1 MRSLRSVFIAWLI
14 AFSVIPLALGT
25 LFFIQTFDQT
35 YKQETNLR
43 LESVTQELAAM
54 GTVYESVSKETF
66 EYLQLSRYFQS
77 FLQLN
82 LENQID
88 KLTTLIQEKKIDG
101 VAVYS
106 SDGQLL
112 ASHQKD
118 ESGKGVSFPTQKSNQ
133 GFYLPKEQ
141 LKRINSQELY
151 LGLKFNPKRKITFLA
166 YKNIQIDN
174 RASLL
179 IEVEHQLSVA
189 DLQILRSRRQ
199 ADVMILDA
207 NFKTILSTWP
217 EAPQSQKFY
226 KLIWGDGGMATE
238 LVNGAEVLVRPHSL
252 KWGNNDLLLFAVSPK
267 QTWNE
272 AIKRIQFYVLVIFMI
287 LLTLIIILSF
297 LVTSHLIT
305 PLQSLVGVTR
315 RALYEKL
322 DIQLVASPFN
332 EINSLSEAI
341 MTLSQDIHRTHQ
353 DLQNKITEL
362 QLAQSQLVQSE
373 KLNSLGLLVA
383 GIAHEINNPIGFIY
397 SNLTPLK
404 GYISKIIN
412 ALGHLPPSEYQ
423 SLKPLIE
430 DLPILIDSFSEGS
443 LRIKKIVDGLRTFAR
458 SSTDQ
463 FEKINISKLIES
475 TLVLVSYEFKNRQI
489 EVDWDLRPDVFVEG
503 NPTELSQVFI
513 NIFLNACQAMRT
525 QGRIFIEIDAD
536 IELEQKSIS
545 IRIKDTGPGILDSVK
560 PYIFEPFY
568 TTKAVGYGTGL
579 GLSISY
585 GIIKKHGG
593 AIAVESQIGDGATF
607 IITLPVSQT

>member
-1 MRSLRSVFIAWLI
+1 MRSLRSVVIAWLI

-25 LFFIQTFDQT
+25 LFFINTFDHT

-54 GTVYESVSKETF
+54 GSNYESVSQETF
-66 EYLQLSRYFQS
+66 EYLQLSRYFQK

-82 LENQID
+82 LENQIQSL
-88 KLTTLIQEKKIDG
+88 KNLMQERKIDG

-106 SDGQLL
+106 SSGQLL

-118 ESGKGVSFPTQKSNQ
+118 ESGKGVSFPIQNSNQ

-141 LKRINSQELY
+141 LKRINSQDLY
-151 LGLKFNPKRKITFLA
+151 WGLKINPKRKVTFLA
-166 YKNIQIDN
+166 FKSIKVDN
-174 RASLL
+174 GASVL
-179 IEVEHQLSVA
+179 IEIEHQLSLS
-189 DLQILRSRRQ
+189 DLQVLRSRRQ
-199 ADVMILDA
+199 ADLMILDA
-207 NFKTILSTWP
+207 NYRTILSTWP
-217 EAPQSQKFY
+217 EAPTTQKFY
-226 KLIWGDGGMATE
+226 NLIWTEGVMATE
-238 LVNGAEVLVRPHSL
+238 IVNGTEVLIRPHAI
-252 KWGNNDLLLFAVSPK
+252 KWGNNDLLIFAVSPK

-272 AIKRIQFYVLVIFMI
+272 AIKQIQFYVLVIFMI

-322 DIQLVASPFN
+322 DVQLVATPFN

-353 DLQNKITEL
+353 NLQNKINEL

-404 GYISKIIN
+404 DYIFKMIK
-412 ALGHLPPSEYQ
+412 ALDHLPSNEYQ
-423 SLKPLIE
+423 QLKPLIE
-430 DLPILIDSFSEGS
+430 DLPVLIDSFSEGS

-458 SSTDQ
+458 SSTDHI
-463 FEKINISKLIES
+463 EAINISKLLES

-489 EVDWDLRPDVFVEG
+489 EVDWSSKPDLFVQG

-525 QGRIFIEIDAD
+525 QGQIFIEIHPFRDED
-536 IELEQKSIS
+536 QEKVS

-585 GIIKKHGG
+585 GIIRKHSGS
-593 AIAVESQIGDGATF
+593 IVVESQIGEGAAF
-607 IITLPVSQT
+607 VVTLPLSSA

>member
-1 MRSLRSVFIAWLI
+1 MRSLRAVFVAWLI
-14 AFSVIPLALGT
+14 AFSVIPLVLGT

-43 LESVTQELAAM
+43 LESVTQELAA
-54 GTVYESVSKETF
+54 TANLYESTSKEAF
-66 EYLQLSRYFQS
+66 EYIQLSRYLQD
-77 FLQLN
+77 FLEIN
-82 LENQID
+82 LDSRIS
-88 KLTTLIQEKKIDG
+88 KLTDLMLEKKLDG
-101 VAVYS
+101 IAVYS
-106 SDGQLL
+106 KSGLLL

-141 LKRINSQELY
+141 LNRINSQDFY
-151 LGLKFNPKRKITFLA
+151 LGLKFNPKRKVTFLA
-166 YKNIQIDN
+166 FKNIILDKQ
-174 RASLL
+174 RSLL
-179 IEVEHQLSVA
+179 VEIQFQLSLT
-189 DLQILRSRRQ
+189 DLQVLRSRRQ
-199 ADVMILDA
+199 ADLMILDA

-217 EAPQSQKFY
+217 EAPQSKKFFN
-226 KLIWGDGGMATE
+226 LIWKEGGMASE
-238 LVNGAEVLVRPHSL
+238 MVNGAEVLIRPNSF
-252 KWGNNDLLLFAVSPK
+252 KWGNNDLLLFAISPK

-272 AIKRIQFYVLVIFMI
+272 AITRIQFYVLVIFMI
-287 LLTLIIILSF
+287 LLTLIIVLSF
-297 LVTSHLIT
+297 LVTSNLIN
-305 PLQSLVGVTR
+305 PLQNLVGVTR

-322 DIQLVASPFN
+322 DVQLVASPFN

-341 MTLSQDIHRTHQ
+341 TTLSQDIHRTHQ

-404 GYISKIIN
+404 EYIAKI
-412 ALGHLPPSEYQ
+412 LTSLSSLPPSEYQ

-458 SSTDQ
+458 SSTEQ
-463 FEKINISKLIES
+463 VEILNLSKLIES

-489 EVDWDLRPDVFVEG
+489 EVVWDLRPDVFIEG
-503 NPTELSQVFI
+503 NATELSQVFI

-525 QGRIFIEIDAD
+525 QGRLFIIIDSIQPTD
-536 IELEQKSIS
+536 QKLVQ

-568 TTKAVGYGTGL
+568 TTKSVGYGTGL

-585 GIIKKHGG
+585 GIVKKHNGT
-593 AIAVESQIGDGATF
+593 ITVESQIGDGATF
-607 IITLPVSQT
+607 VVTLPICV